1 MRTHLHRWLP
11 TVIAVL
17 ALVVALDG
25 PAAAKKLIDGKQIK
39 KGTVASKQLK
49 NLTVQGADVR
59 DGTLT
64 GAKVADGSLM
74 GADVADGSL
83 AGADLQDGS
92 VASQDVADG
101 SVTGADVKD
110 SSLGAADLA
119 DGSVGKTKL
128 VTAAVTGLAFD
139 ASGTQQIDFGTITAG
154 TCASSAIL
162 IPPGEVADNNL
173 SDDVMVATPDA
184 FFAGN
189 FSYTVKT
196 EGSQIPYIRM
206 CNIGNTD
213 ADPDFGGGTKTWR
226 WVAID
231 IN

>member
-11 TVIAVL
+11 TVIAVV
-17 ALVVALDG
+17 ALFVALDG
-25 PAAAKKLIDGKQIK
+25 PATAAKKINGKAIL

-49 NLTVQGADVR
+49 DLSVQGADVAN
-59 DGTLT
+59 GTLT
-64 GAKVADGSLM
+64 GDHVADGSLA
-74 GADVADGSL
+74 GSDVQDGSL

-92 VASQDVADG
+92 VTSQDVADG

-110 SSLGAADLA
+110 ASVGAADLA
-119 DGSVGKTKL
+119 DGSVGKTEL
-128 VTAAVTGLAFD
+128 QDASVTGLAFD
-139 ASGTQQIDFGTITAG
+139 ASGTQQIDFGTIAAQ
-154 TCASSAIL
+154 TCASAPIL
-162 IPPGEVADNNL
+162 IPLAEIADGNL

-206 CNIGNTD
+206 CNIGATA
-213 ADPDFGGGTKTWR
+213 ADPDFGGGTKAWR

-231 IN
+231 IR